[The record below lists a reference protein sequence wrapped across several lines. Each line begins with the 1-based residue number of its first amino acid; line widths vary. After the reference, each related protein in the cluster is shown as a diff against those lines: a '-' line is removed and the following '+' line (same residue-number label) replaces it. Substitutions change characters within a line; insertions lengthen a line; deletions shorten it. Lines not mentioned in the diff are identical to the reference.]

1 MRAFSRL
8 VSAFLFLSLF
18 ASNVFAQDCPPRP
31 QSGTV
36 VNDPPALLSQNGVL
50 SVDMSIASSVDKYGY
65 PHYCYTYP
73 TNDGPQEA
81 PTLRLNPGD
90 HLVLNLSNKISGVG
104 SDSQKGMAGMNHFM
118 AGSSGDD
125 CSGGE
130 MLPGSTNVHFHG
142 LNVPPVCH
150 QDDVIHTLIQPND
163 PPFQYNIQIPK
174 NDPPGLYWYHPHPHG
189 LTNAQVGGG
198 ASGALIIEGMEKLK
212 PQVAGLPERI
222 FVLRQQFP
230 VNGIG
235 GDEGPYQMSINLQ
248 PVFLSVFPLP
258 IIEMRRNQAEFW
270 RVANASTEEFM
281 TLQVMY
287 GQVAQS
293 LEVIAVDGVAMPKP
307 VFVDTIS
314 LPPAGRAEFIVP
326 GLPDNTFGQLVTNGA
341 ETGPLGDVSFAQEI
355 ANIRGKDAG
364 APRRGPTIAKPA
376 GAQRF
381 ANLLSQKPSAS
392 RKLYF
397 SETFATARPNTTPA
411 FFITV
416 DGQQPKLYEPDDPP
430 AITTQVGAVEDWT
443 IENRAQELHAFH
455 IHQIHFLVLEVNG
468 KPVKPR
474 LQDTIT
480 VPYWK
485 GKGPYP
491 SVKLRMD
498 FRDPDIAG
506 EFVYH
511 CHILDHGDH
520 GMMANILVEPK
531 QKK

>member
-1 MRAFSRL
+1 MG
-8 VSAFLFLSLF
+8 VSSIYAD
-18 ASNVFAQDCPPRP
+18 AQDCPPRP

-36 VNDPPALLSQNGVL
+36 VNDPLSLQSKNGVL
-50 SVDMSIASSVDKYGY
+50 SVDLSIAYAVDKFDF
-65 PHYCYTYP
+65 PHYCYTYQ
-73 TNDGPQEA
+73 TSDGPAEA

-90 HLVLNLSNKISGVG
+90 HLVLNLTNKISGLPGV
-104 SDSQKGMAGMNHFM
+104 SPKEMAGMNHLM
-118 AGSSGDD
+118 PGSSGDD

-130 MLPGSTNVHFHG
+130 MMPGSTNIHFHG
-142 LNVPPVCH
+142 LNIPPICH

-163 PPFQYNIQIPK
+163 PPFQYKIQIPK

-189 LTNAQVGGG
+189 MTTSQVAGG
-198 ASGALIIEGMEKLK
+198 ASGALIIEGMEKLR
-212 PQVAGLPERI
+212 PEVAGLPERV

-230 VNGIG
+230 LNGNG
-235 GDEGPYQMSINLQ
+235 GDEGPYQMTINLQ
-248 PVFLSVFPLP
+248 PDFLDVFPLP
-258 IIEMRRNQAEFW
+258 IIEMQRNQSEFW
-270 RVANASTEEFM
+270 RVVNASPTEFM

-293 LEVIAVDGVAMPKP
+293 LEIIALDGVAVSKP
-307 VFVDTIS
+307 VPVQTIN

-326 GLPDNTFGQLVTNGA
+326 ALPDNTYGQLVTNGA
-341 ETGPLGDVSFAQEI
+341 DTGPLGDVSFAQPI
-355 ANIRGKDAG
+355 ANIRGTDGG
-364 APRRGPTIAKPA
+364 AVRRMPA
-376 GAQRF
+376 LPKAADAQRF
-381 ANLLSQKPSAS
+381 ANLLSQKPRTA

-397 SETFATARPNTTPA
+397 SEAAQSVVPGSAQPA

-416 DGQQPKLYEPDDPP
+416 DGQKPKLYEPDDPP

-485 GKGPYP
+485 GRGPYP

-498 FRDPDIAG
+498 FRDPNIAG
-506 EFVYH
+506 ESVYH
-511 CHILDHGDH
+511 CHILDHEDN
-520 GMMANILVEPK
+520 GMMANILIEPK